1 MPRQTG
7 QTLVLAGAPKRVEQ
21 PQKIFESVR
30 SWQWTSSP
38 MTGSYSMP
46 IPAAIRAPGCASPA
60 DYSIGPVLEYAP
72 VAGSFRTEAG
82 VVGVRVA
89 VLGAGNLGTT
99 LGIVLAG

>member
-30 SWQWTSSP
+30 SWQWTSRP

-46 IPAAIRAPGCASPA
+46 LLDGATRRVSGAASRLARLPRRRRRIIASA
-60 DYSIGPVLEYAP
+60 PVLEYAP
-72 VAGSFRTEAG
+72 VAGRDGGRRSCG
-82 VVGVRVA
+82 VVIG
-89 VLGAGNLGTT
+89 
-99 LGIVLAG
+99 